1 MNQLCKVCA
10 EPAAGFHFGAFT
22 CEGCKSFFGRTYNNL
37 SQIHECKNGGQCV
50 INKQNRT
57 SCKACRLRKCLVVGM
72 SKTGSRYGRRSNWFK
87 IHCLLQEQCGY
98 SSSAGQFTSFRSPV
112 TPTLQDGSLPF
123 VNTQL
128 RDALRMEA
136 PLTPADHSISP
147 TARIPITSSGSGVC
161 IRTPVSEELVTSA
174 AAMSEQ
180 RSPHSFGVGQMG
192 AVERRIKEETLNAI
206 RRGVGMPDSELEATY
221 REQLFEA
228 IRRSHNLQP
237 PRLLDTNAVQ
247 SMMRPTPE
255 CDPVRRIEVKFERV
269 RRASSESENR
279 INSGNGYDWDRRL
292 QDTPVFSECLPLKS
306 TSPHSSKDLLS
317 VSVGQ
322 NTECSTTCS
331 QIKREIIANEI
342 DSVHKVVSDGT
353 SERSS
358 DNRSPVCH
366 TPKSQ
371 KNSRLSEDSGTP
383 MTEEERLSFL
393 KSTSKISANIPVS
406 REGSVIN
413 SFHGIPGLFPHRP
426 PRDDILYTPLNN
438 NIFPFPSYPPVWPSI
453 LPFPSLAKFY
463 PPYNS
468 PPVSSTHLSLDP
480 FKNPVFM
487 PSEMRN
493 SLLPNPLHD
502 AIKGDSS
509 NKKRILDA
517 ILQVQRESSCGPMAS
532 LGGLSPTAV
541 TLAMS
546 LPQHVTTSVL
556 SSATS
561 VSTTSTSSGEQPIDL
576 TVRRKRK
583 MAKRDITY
591 QPHEEERH
599 QGIKDDFHRGIGE
612 REDDKDETR
621 GKIDEDDD
629 ADEEPLDERAK
640 REILVKGTS
649 EIVDLKTSIECATRL
664 PDAKFEVPLKIM
676 KLETAGD
683 GLIT

>member
-1 MNQLCKVCA
+1 
-10 EPAAGFHFGAFT
+10 
-22 CEGCKSFFGRTYNNL
+22 
-37 SQIHECKNGGQCV
+37 
-50 INKQNRT
+50 
-57 SCKACRLRKCLVVGM
+57 M

-292 QDTPVFSECLPLKS
+292 QDTPVF
-306 TSPHSSKDLLS
+306 
-317 VSVGQ
+317 
-322 NTECSTTCS
+322 
-331 QIKREIIANEI
+331 R
-342 DSVHKVVSDGT
+342 
-353 SERSS
+353 
-358 DNRSPVCH
+358 
-366 TPKSQ
+366 
-371 KNSRLSEDSGTP
+371 
-383 MTEEERLSFL
+383 
-393 KSTSKISANIPVS
+393 
-406 REGSVIN
+406 
-413 SFHGIPGLFPHRP
+413 
-426 PRDDILYTPLNN
+426 
-438 NIFPFPSYPPVWPSI
+438 
-453 LPFPSLAKFY
+453 
-463 PPYNS
+463 
-468 PPVSSTHLSLDP
+468 
-480 FKNPVFM
+480 
-487 PSEMRN
+487 
-493 SLLPNPLHD
+493 
-502 AIKGDSS
+502 
-509 NKKRILDA
+509 
-517 ILQVQRESSCGPMAS
+517 
-532 LGGLSPTAV
+532 GLSPTAV